1 MPVQAA
7 SRVIEFVTVVRTA
20 KLNELGVPTNPA
32 ATTTATTA
40 TSKDGTLSCAAV
52 FLKFGDSPAIIKE
65 QISAAVNAVLN
76 AADSAISHT
85 TVGGDSAPSPCTAVS
100 ERQAVKW
107 DTLQRDIQWNYQRR
121 LRSGSLY
128 TYKEPD
134 IAHECACELAA
145 QISNSPSG
153 AAWAQLAAAAG
164 AAGERGLT
172 EGLALGFSMDAVN
185 GTLLLQQQQQN
196 PLCGAGGGGTTDA
209 SAPSPL
215 LRPAATVAIA
225 QSGDRL
231 GGGTVEQC
239 PTSSSESAAI
249 KTMAVAASMLT
260 PSTVKETELVSQPP
274 WSSTAAAPA
283 SAMMGGGVVP
293 GLRAIGRRTSSA
305 PAGAADAAEP
315 AGGSYLLDSS
325 TGKQ

>member
-1 MPVQAA
+1 MGMSFAVRCVQAA

-20 KLNELGVPTNPA
+20 KLNELGVATNPA
-32 ATTTATTA
+32 ATTTATSA

-185 GTLLLQQQQQN
+185 GTLLLQQQQQQQQQQDL
-196 PLCGAGGGGTTDA
+196 LCGAGGGGTTDA

-231 GGGTVEQC
+231 GGGTVAPNNVPC
-239 PTSSSESAAI
+239 SA
-249 KTMAVAASMLT
+249 
-260 PSTVKETELVSQPP
+260 
-274 WSSTAAAPA
+274 
-283 SAMMGGGVVP
+283 
-293 GLRAIGRRTSSA
+293 
-305 PAGAADAAEP
+305 
-315 AGGSYLLDSS
+315 
-325 TGKQ
+325 